1 MSEEPIH
8 DRCAGLDD
16 GPDLMPV
23 DQFGDVGAAVAD
35 ELCDFLEGTP
45 ASESSETKEC
55 RNSRG
60 VQSAGLSPGTR
71 ARARRRSRR
80 MLAASMPVPSRVVN
94 TSPVSVHRSS
104 TTDSMSRSAKS
115 LRIAA
120 VALAEPLIVEVL
132 VMADLARWK
141 DLSIWAG
148 EGSQGKPR
156 HGHRR

>member
-1 MSEEPIH
+1 
-8 DRCAGLDD
+8 
-16 GPDLMPV
+16 
-23 DQFGDVGAAVAD
+23 
-35 ELCDFLEGTP
+35 
-45 ASESSETKEC
+45 
-55 RNSRG
+55 
-60 VQSAGLSPGTR
+60 
-71 ARARRRSRR
+71 

-148 EGSQGKPR
+148 
-156 HGHRR
+156 

>member
-1 MSEEPIH
+1 VSEEPIH

-80 MLAASMPVPSRVVN
+80 MFGGVHAS
-94 TSPVSVHRSS
+94 
-104 TTDSMSRSAKS
+104 
-115 LRIAA
+115 
-120 VALAEPLIVEVL
+120 AEPG
-132 VMADLARWK
+132 
-141 DLSIWAG
+141 G
-148 EGSQGKPR
+148 EHEPGVGPPLQ
-156 HGHRR
+156 HD